1 MQGNAIGI
9 DIGGTNI
16 RAARVAADGTILDRR
31 SVATDRDP
39 AGCLQVCL
47 GLIAALRDGNTM
59 AIGAG
64 VPGQVDFDRQIALS
78 GGYVDLSGL
87 PFAALLAEVTGLP
100 VTIDNDANMALLG
113 EARAGAARGYENVV
127 LFTIGTGIGG
137 AILDHGRIL
146 RGRSTAGQLGHLVV
160 IPEGRACVC
169 GRRGCVET
177 ESSGTAFATHL
188 AEAGLAPHLR
198 AQDLLDLAPTDALA
212 TQVLTRWAA
221 PLRAAIDT
229 MITATAPDVVLIGGG
244 AGAAALAA
252 LTTVPALKS
261 WFDAPVLS
269 AALQDDAGV
278 TGAAL
283 ASLPRGRRLVLVNGV
298 PASGKSRVA
307 EALARAGGWPILS
320 LDTVKA
326 PFLAEFAPLDR
337 LTNRRYGIA
346 AYRAIFDVIA
356 QTPPDATVVIDAW
369 FGFQPRA
376 LLEEG
381 LTRAGHAQ
389 IVEVWCHARPD
400 TVADRYASRAGSRP
414 VGHPGLE
421 YVPELRALAARA
433 APLGGFPR
441 IDVDTETE
449 SDPFELKRQITLLL
463 GP

>member
-1 MQGNAIGI
+1 MPANL
-9 DIGGTNI
+9 
-16 RAARVAADGTILDRR
+16 LD
-31 SVATDRDP
+31 
-39 AGCLQVCL
+39 
-47 GLIAALRDGNTM
+47 LIAALRDSDTV

-64 VPGQVDFDRQIALS
+64 VPGQVDFDRQVALS
-78 GGYVDLSGL
+78 GGYVDLSRIRL
-87 PFAALLAEVTGLP
+87 CRPPCQTRP
-100 VTIDNDANMALLG
+100 VCPSPSTMTPAWPCW
-113 EARAGAARGYENVV
+113 ARPAHGAARGHGNVV

-146 RGRSTAGQLGHLVV
+146 RGRSAAGQLGHLTVV
-160 IPEGRACVC
+160 PGGRACVC

-188 AEAGLAPHLR
+188 TEAGLPPHLK
-198 AQDLLDLAPTDALA
+198 AQDLLGMAPSDPRAQ
-212 TQVLTRWAA
+212 QVLTRWAG

-252 LTTVPALKS
+252 LNTVPALKS

-278 TGAAL
+278 IGAAL

-298 PASGKSRVA
+298 PASGKSRIA
-307 EALARAGGWPILS
+307 DALAKAGGWPVLS

-326 PFLAEFAPLDR
+326 PFLAEFAPVDR
-337 LTNRRYGIA
+337 PTNRRYGIA

-356 QTPPDATVVIDAW
+356 QSPPDATVVIDAW
-369 FGFQPRA
+369 FGFQPRS

-381 LTRAGHAQ
+381 LLRAGAVQ

-400 TVADRYASRAGSRP
+400 TIADRYATRANSRP
-414 VGHPGLE
+414 AGHPGLE

-441 IDVDTETE
+441 VEVDTEATV
-449 SDPFELKRQITLLL
+449 DTVELKRRITALLR
-463 GP
+463 P

>member
-31 SVATDRDP
+31 AVATDRDP
-39 AGCLQVCL
+39 AGCLHICL

-59 AIGAG
+59 SIGAG
-64 VPGQVDFDRQIALS
+64 VPGQVDFDRQIVLS
-78 GGYVDLSGL
+78 GGYVDLSRL
-87 PFAALLAEVTGLP
+87 PFAARLSDATGLP
-100 VTIDNDANMALLG
+100 VTIDNDASMALLG
-113 EARAGAARGYENVV
+113 ESRVGAARGHNNVV

-146 RGRSTAGQLGHLVV
+146 RGRSAAGQLGHLTVV
-160 IPEGRACVC
+160 PDGRACVC

-177 ESSGTAFATHL
+177 ESSGTAFAMHL
-188 AEAGLAPHLR
+188 TEAGLPSHLK
-198 AQDLLDLAPTDALA
+198 AQDLLAMASTNPLAA
-212 TQVLTRWAA
+212 QVLTRWAG

-252 LTTVPALKS
+252 LKTVPALKS

-298 PASGKSRVA
+298 PASGKSRIA
-307 EALARAGGWPILS
+307 DAIAKAGGWPVLS

-326 PFLAEFAPLDR
+326 PFLAEFAPVDR
-337 LTNRRYGIA
+337 PTNRRYGVA
-346 AYRAIFDVIA
+346 AYRAIFDMIA
-356 QTPPDATVVIDAW
+356 QTPPDATLVIDAW

-381 LTRAGHAQ
+381 LLRAGPAQ

-400 TVADRYASRAGSRP
+400 TIADRYATRAGSRP

-421 YVPELRALAARA
+421 YVPELHALATRA
-433 APLGGFPR
+433 EPLGGFPR
-441 IDVDTETE
+441 VDVDTETAT
-449 SDPFELKRQITLLL
+449 DPIILKQRIAALLTS
-463 GP
+463 